1 MRSVRHKDRRG
12 MQRIEAQINE
22 ILDSEVPDLLG
33 EFVRLP
39 AAERERIIRLSAIR
53 IREQRLTDA
62 VAAAEHGDMRP
73 ARALVDAAIGYWL
86 RLSPPSPIPAR
97 RARDSEPFSFSAAAS
112 AGGQRQ
118 SLSEKHNRQI
128 AQHRLGR
135 SVNKSESGGEGCRSH
150 PQDCERTPPAAPY
163 RQFLA
168 NSNRGSAL
176 GCRRR
181 PSPGMAEEQAST
193 PTPNQ
198 VESPPS

>member
-22 ILDSEVPDLLG
+22 ILGSEVPDLLG

-86 RLSPPSPIPAR
+86 RRSPPSPSPHDGHEIPSLSRFLQPPRREGKGNRFPKNTTDKLRNIAWDGQLTSLNLAVKDAARIRKIVKEHRLPRLTGNFSPTAIAAR
-97 RARDSEPFSFSAAAS
+97 RWGVADDRVLEW
-112 AGGQRQ
+112 Q
-118 SLSEKHNRQI
+118 
-128 AQHRLGR
+128 
-135 SVNKSESGGEGCRSH
+135 KSKLRPR
-150 PQDCERTPPAAPY
+150 PQTK
-163 RQFLA
+163 
-168 NSNRGSAL
+168 
-176 GCRRR
+176 
-181 PSPGMAEEQAST
+181 
-193 PTPNQ
+193 
-198 VESPPS
+198 